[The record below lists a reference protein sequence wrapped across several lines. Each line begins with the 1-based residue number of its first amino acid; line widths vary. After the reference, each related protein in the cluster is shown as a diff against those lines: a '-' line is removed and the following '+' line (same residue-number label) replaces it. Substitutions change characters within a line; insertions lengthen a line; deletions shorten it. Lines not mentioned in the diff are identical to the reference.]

1 MSFATALSGAVEAI
15 FGSSEAQT
23 EAATPDRGELER
35 ESRQIQAR
43 LDKIP
48 PERPDLIFK
57 NDQAGLRALEVEE
70 RGLRGRMS
78 DINEALARIETEEAR
93 EARQQRAREAEQAGS
108 IAYQERLSRGAALT
122 PEEAKR
128 VKKYTAEMIDAGREM
143 QDACERLAKAYGKHV
158 RASTAAKS
166 VVGSRTPVTL
176 LGTLVSKVELD
187 VALGREMYRVSSSDV
202 LGSDPFLLPMANAY
216 SLVDRNTRTMKPLAE
231 VVADGVAY
239 LRRLVE
245 GKAS

>member
-1 MSFATALSGAVEAI
+1 MSFASAVGSAVMEI
-15 FGSSEAQT
+15 FGAGEAGQET
-23 EAATPDRGELER
+23 ATPDRGELER
-35 ESRQIQAR
+35 EWRQVQAR

-48 PERPDLIFK
+48 SERPDLLFK
-57 NDQAGLRALEVEE
+57 NDRAGLRSLDIEE
-70 RGLRGRMS
+70 RGLRSRMG
-78 DINEALARIETEEAR
+78 DINDAIARVETEEAKA
-93 EARQQRAREAEQAGS
+93 ARQQKAREAELAGTT
-108 IAYQERLSRGAALT
+108 AYQERLSRGAALT
-122 PEEAKR
+122 PEESKR
-128 VKKYTAEMIDAGREM
+128 FKRYTGEMVDAGREM